1 MMRVLLQFLSTVVVF
16 VLLSQSLPGFE
27 VDSWGTAVLAALV
40 FGFVN
45 ATLGTVLRILSLP
58 LIVFTLGL
66 FYFVVNA
73 FVLLLVSF
81 LFGHGQAFHINGWW
95 PAIVASVVLAA
106 LGMLW
111 KLVPKPRRERDAD

>member
-1 MMRVLLQFLSTVVVF
+1 MIRAILQFLSTVVVF
-16 VLLSQSLPGFE
+16 VLLSQTLRGFY

-45 ATLGTVLRILSLP
+45 ATIGTVLRILSLP
-58 LIVFTLGL
+58 LILVTL
-66 FYFVVNA
+66 VA
-73 FVLLLVSF
+73 F
-81 LFGHGQAFHINGWW
+81 LFGRAFQINGWW

-111 KLVPKPRRERDAD
+111 KMIPKGRRERDDD